1 MQKWNDD
8 YQAKIATFNNVD
20 WQKVKND
27 LQNCPRLSAEQMA
40 HYLRHVGCEVD
51 LSNMGFDQQQQ
62 SIALYNAAFT
72 RGRFTILDLIN
83 AE

>member
-1 MQKWNDD
+1 
-8 YQAKIATFNNVD
+8 
-20 WQKVKND
+20 
-27 LQNCPRLSAEQMA
+27 MA